1 MFYINRNTELEK
13 VTISKLYKMYKENE
27 IDDAPYYQRYSELWT
42 PEKKRLLIDTII
54 NGYDMP
60 KFYFHYIMS
69 SNNKLN
75 TTNKQYAIID
85 GKQRINALIEFLDGD
100 LILDESVKYLENPEL
115 SFNKVT
121 YKTLATKNEFWQIKE
136 IIDNF
141 QLDIIHI
148 TTDEFDRVEEMFL
161 RLNEGVPVNNAEK
174 RNSIGGLLIEE
185 VNETVKE
192 LEFFTKKVRF
202 GNKRMEHQDLLLKLC
217 LIEHTDKLES
227 FTKKNMDDLVKHF
240 KPKKTATSSEKL
252 SLKREA
258 QVLLDTV
265 KSRLNILS
273 QVFSEKDEMLRY
285 KGILPLFYL
294 FLKENPNTNPKKFKE
309 FIKNF
314 DEVRNANRKIG
325 KTQKPNTTL
334 LQFDRLNQ
342 QGAHQA
348 KSLET
353 RLKIMQF
360 YFSKGTNNF
369 KDEMKLE
376 DIGIETDEDTL

>member
-1 MFYINRNTELEK
+1 MFYINRNTDLEIIS
-13 VTISKLYKMYKENE
+13 ISKLYKMYKQGE
-27 IDDAPYYQRYSELWT
+27 IDDAPYYQRYSELWS
-42 PEKKRLLIDTII
+42 PEKKRMLIDTII

-69 SNNKLN
+69 SSNKLN

-85 GKQRINALIEFLDGD
+85 GKQRINTLIEFLDGV
-100 LILDESVKYLENPEL
+100 LELDESVKQLDNPEL

-121 YKTLATKNEFWQIKE
+121 YKTISTKSEYWQVKE
-136 IIDNF
+136 NIDKF

-174 RNSIGGLLIEE
+174 RNSIGGFLIEE
-185 VNETVKE
+185 VNTLVKDF
-192 LEFFTKKVRF
+192 EFFTKKVRF
-202 GNKRMEHQDLLLKLC
+202 GNKRMEHQDLVLKLC
-217 LIEHTDKLES
+217 LIEHSDKLES
-227 FTKKNMDDLVKHF
+227 FTKKNMDNLVKHF
-240 KPKKTATSSEKL
+240 KPKKNSTSTEKFK
-252 SLKREA
+252 LKA
-258 QVLLDTV
+258 DTISLLDIV
-265 KSRLNILS
+265 KGRLEVLS
-273 QVFSEKDEMLRY
+273 NVFDEKDEMLRS

-294 FLKENPNTNPKKFKE
+294 FLKDNQTISSKKFKE

-314 DEVRNANRKIG
+314 EKVRNTNRKIG
-325 KTQKPNTTL
+325 KSEKPNPTL

-353 RLKIMQF
+353 RLRIMDF

-369 KDEMKLE
+369 NEEMPLK
-376 DIGIETDEDTL
+376 DIGIDTDDDTF

>member
-27 IDDAPYYQRYSELWT
+27 IDEAPYYQRYSELWT

-148 TTDEFDRVEEMFL
+148 TTDEFDRVEEMF
-161 RLNEGVPVNNAEK
+161 
-174 RNSIGGLLIEE
+174 
-185 VNETVKE
+185 
-192 LEFFTKKVRF
+192 
-202 GNKRMEHQDLLLKLC
+202 
-217 LIEHTDKLES
+217 
-227 FTKKNMDDLVKHF
+227 
-240 KPKKTATSSEKL
+240 
-252 SLKREA
+252 
-258 QVLLDTV
+258 
-265 KSRLNILS
+265 
-273 QVFSEKDEMLRY
+273 
-285 KGILPLFYL
+285 
-294 FLKENPNTNPKKFKE
+294 
-309 FIKNF
+309 
-314 DEVRNANRKIG
+314 
-325 KTQKPNTTL
+325 
-334 LQFDRLNQ
+334 
-342 QGAHQA
+342 
-348 KSLET
+348 
-353 RLKIMQF
+353 
-360 YFSKGTNNF
+360 
-369 KDEMKLE
+369 
-376 DIGIETDEDTL
+376 